1 MSDESKV
8 DGQEPEPGPKEE
20 MRRREAL
27 RKIGAVGAA
36 GAVAA
41 WAIPTLAIR
50 SMEAKA
56 APGSKQ

>member
-8 DGQEPEPGPKEE
+8 EGQEPEPGPKEE

-27 RKIGAVGAA
+27 RKIGAVGA
-36 GAVAA
+36 VAA